1 MKKEQIQ
8 DFTRR
13 ISQSNRTGLTLVTY
27 DIFFAYTAE
36 AKEAFDAGDWQR
48 CKEALRGADRAVQE
62 LCDTLDF
69 TYDLAKQL
77 YQIYHFSK
85 EAIAKSMYKKDLTE
99 LAQAERMMESLRRA
113 FEKVA
118 SEDDSAPLM
127 SNTEQV
133 YAGFTYGKENLV
145 ENYQNP
151 NGSRG
156 FLA

>member
-1 MKKEQIQ
+1 MICHSRYYRFYSKVGKKFEK
-8 DFTRR
+8 
-13 ISQSNRTGLTLVTY
+13 RTDSGLY
-27 DIFFAYTAE
+27 
-36 AKEAFDAGDWQR
+36 KENQPVKPYRSDAGDWQR

-85 EAIAKSMYKKDLTE
+85 DAIAKSMYKKDLTE
-99 LAQAERMMESLRRA
+99 LAQAERMMESLRSA

>member
-85 EAIAKSMYKKDLTE
+85 DAIAKSMYKKDLTE
-99 LAQAERMMESLRRA
+99 LAQAERMMELLRRA